1 MAGKAAVLVN
11 DLPDDVGALARRAEQ
26 VLREVER
33 AGLRIVTAES
43 CTGGLIAS
51 LLTDIEG
58 LSRNFERG
66 FVTYSEEAK
75 CELLGIEPVF
85 IARHGAV
92 SREVALAM
100 AAGALVNSRADIAL
114 AVTGFAGKA
123 GQRDEPGLVHL
134 AVRGRGERSFTR
146 ECHFGD
152 APRDRVR
159 ILVVGAALEMLEQY
173 ALGDRESHSRNTGV
187 A

>member
-1 MAGKAAVLVN
+1 MTN
-11 DLPDDVGALARRAEQ
+11 DLPDDADALARRAQE
-26 VLREVER
+26 VLRAIEQSGMRV
-33 AGLRIVTAES
+33 ATAES

-85 IARHGAV
+85 IARHGVV

-100 AAGALVNSRADIAL
+100 AEGALANSRADLAL
-114 AVTGFAGKA
+114 AVTGFAGPA
-123 GQRDEPGLVHL
+123 GSHDEAGLVHL
-134 AVRGRGERSFTR
+134 ALVGRNGRPVTR

-152 APRDRVR
+152 AVRDRVR
-159 ILVVGAALEMLEQY
+159 FLTAQAALEMFAEVVGNGED
-173 ALGDRESHSRNTGV
+173 LGSTIAESLARHG
-187 A
+187 